1 MPEQIVYLD
10 SSALVKH
17 YVDEFGTNAVDAIF
31 KELETRTIK
40 ICFSLWNIGEVS
52 GVLDRYD
59 RKGTVDYVDVEKRFF
74 NDIDRYVGFGS
85 IDVVN
90 ITPLL
95 ISRSVKTLRKHHIYV
110 ADALQIETCRS
121 VKAAILVTADKDLR
135 DAAVKEGMKVNYVG
149 PKK

>member
-17 YVDEFGTNAVDAIF
+17 YVKEPGTEVVDSIF
-31 KELETRTIK
+31 KELETRSIK
-40 ICFSLWNIGEVS
+40 ICLSMWNLGEVS
-52 GVLDRYD
+52 GVLDRYN
-59 RKGTVDYVDVEKRFF
+59 RKGAVDYDETSKKFF

-85 IDVVN
+85 MEVVN

-95 ISRSVKTLRKHHIYV
+95 ISRSVKTLRKYHIYV
-110 ADALQIETCRS
+110 ADALQIETYKS
-121 VKAAILVTADKDLR
+121 VNAALLVTGDKNLR
-135 DAAVKEGMKVNYVG
+135 DAAIKEGMMVNYVG